1 MGKRKQVTIA
11 KKVIRSNMAHA
22 VFLGTLIM
30 VVSMVMFLYGIL
42 NRSYENTVQMARTT
56 SDILKDNAD
65 VPGLV
70 DAVLSQERENPDF
83 EAVMEKSNPADT
95 EGQLLNY
102 RWYTE
107 EDPPLA
113 QRADYKKVMS
123 TIYTFNQNN
132 SDLNGT
138 SLMVFDK
145 KTHIAALLCDVEKF
159 GGKEAV
165 KVEEVL
171 WRRFE
176 DVELDQIED
185 ERWSIMKN
193 FWRYFRID
201 PRYVVFA
208 WYEPFPYPDEN
219 VVVFVEADA
228 FYTHIWA
235 NIFSFLIVFIMLLLV
250 IAYLMGLLYSRK
262 MKKMIVDP
270 INAVAEAAR
279 SYVLDRKNGVPLRQY
294 FTELSLDTGDE
305 FEMLSETMAEM
316 EKEIETYEENL
327 TAITAEKERIAAELN
342 VAAKIQHD
350 MLPQK
355 FPLYPDRKEFDVFA
369 SMDPAKAVGGDF
381 YDIFFI
387 DDDHLALVMAD
398 VSGKGIPA
406 SLFMVVSKVLI
417 NNRAQMGGS
426 PSEIISDVNKR
437 LCEGGI
443 TSMFVTVWLAILTLS
458 TGEVVET
465 NAGHEIPYILKRGE
479 NDNIYEGIDIKHDFV
494 VGGLERAKYHEDSFV
509 IKPGDQLFIY
519 TDGVTEA
526 NNKEEARYGMDRLKA
541 VLDRNHDAMPQE
553 LLKKVREDIDLFTEG
568 ADQFDDLTMLSFIFY
583 GKQK

>member
-1 MGKRKQVTIA
+1 MKKQKQVTIA
-11 KKVIRSNMAHA
+11 KKVIHSSMAHA
-22 VFLGTLIM
+22 VFLGTLVM

-42 NRSYENTVQMARTT
+42 NRSYEDTVQMARTA
-56 SDILKDNAD
+56 SEILKDNAD

-70 DAVLSQERENPDF
+70 DAVLAQERENPDF
-83 EAVMEKSNPADT
+83 EATMDKSNPADT

-107 EDPPLA
+107 EDPPLSK
-113 QRADYKKVMS
+113 RADYGKVMS
-123 TIYTFNQNN
+123 TIYTFNRNN
-132 SDLNGT
+132 SDLNG
-138 SLMVFDK
+138 SCLMVFDK

-159 GGKEAV
+159 GGTEAV
-165 KVEEVL
+165 QVEEIL

-176 DVELDQIED
+176 DVELDQIEA
-185 ERWSIMKN
+185 ERWSILKN

-208 WYEPFPYPDEN
+208 WYEPFPYPDED

-228 FYTHIWA
+228 FFTHIWA
-235 NIFSFLIVFIMLLLV
+235 NVFSFLAAFFLLLLA
-250 IAYLMGLLYSRK
+250 IAHLMGLLYSRK
-262 MKKMIVDP
+262 MKKLIVEP
-270 INAVAEAAR
+270 INDVAKAAR
-279 SYVLDRKNGVPLRQY
+279 SYASDRKNGEPLKKY
-294 FTELSLDTGDE
+294 FSALSLNTGDE
-305 FEMLSETMAEM
+305 FEMLSGTMAEM
-316 EKEIETYEENL
+316 ENEIETYEENL
-327 TAITAEKERIAAELN
+327 TAITAEKERIAAELD

-369 SMDPAKAVGGDF
+369 SMDPAKEVGGDF
-381 YDIFFI
+381 YDIFFV

-406 SLFMVVSKVLI
+406 ALFMVISKVLI
-417 NNRAQMGGS
+417 NNRARTGGS
-426 PSEIISDVNKR
+426 PSEIINDVNKR

-443 TSMFVTVWLAILTLS
+443 TSMFVTVWLAIMTIS

-465 NAGHEIPYILKRGE
+465 NAGHEVPYVLKRSE
-479 NDNIYEGIDIKHDFV
+479 KDSSYEGIDIKHDFV
-494 VGGLERAKYHEDSFV
+494 VGGLSKAKYHEDSFV
-509 IKPGDQLFIY
+509 MKPGDQLFIY

-526 NNKEEARYGMDRLKA
+526 NNREEARYGRDRLKA
-541 VLDRNHDAMPQE
+541 VLDRNKDEGPRE

-568 ADQFDDLTMLSFIFY
+568 ADQFDDLTMLNFVYY
-583 GKQK
+583 GKEK